1 MFRLVGLCA
10 FSYSYLANTKQNR
23 IKSGVLFGCFGQ
35 IAFGGRFRLL
45 IPVVRNY
52 SLFSYTTNW
61 RNKLSTLSALK
72 LTAAQ
77 KPTQMSGAQ
86 QRRNK
91 LAKRVHE
98 QIELLKAQQA
108 GTTYAPIKFRTYKD
122 TETGARKQIE
132 VAKRVKCWWFGADN
146 GKLALSVRYGS
157 RVLELAKGKFAIEV
171 ANERELLSALELVKS
186 ATLAGELDGAIDNA
200 SIKLR
205 AGFSK

>member
-1 MFRLVGLCA
+1 LFLH
-10 FSYSYLANTKQNR
+10 FSYSYLAKTKHNR
-23 IKSGVLFGCFGQ
+23 IKTGVLFGCFGQ

-45 IPVVRNY
+45 IPAVRNY

-61 RNKLSTLSALK
+61 RNKLSTLSVLK

-77 KPTQMSGAQ
+77 KPTQMSGVQ

-171 ANERELLSALELVKS
+171 ANERDLLSALELVKS

-200 SIKLR
+200 SNKLR
-205 AGFSK
+205 AGFAK

>member
-1 MFRLVGLCA
+1 LFLH
-10 FSYSYLANTKQNR
+10 FSYTYLAETKHNR
-23 IKSGVLFGCFGQ
+23 IKSGVLFGCFGR
-35 IAFGGRFRLL
+35 IAFSGRFRLL
-45 IPVVRNY
+45 IPAVRNY
-52 SLFSYTTNW
+52 SFFSYTTNW
-61 RNKLSTLSALK
+61 RNKLSTLSVLK

-77 KPTQMSGAQ
+77 KPTQMSGVQ

-98 QIELLKAQQA
+98 QIELLKAKQA

-157 RVLELAKGKFAIEV
+157 RVIELAKGKFAIEV
-171 ANERELLSALELVKS
+171 ANERDLLSALELVKS
-186 ATLAGELDGAIDNA
+186 ATLAGELDNAIDNA
-200 SIKLR
+200 SNKLR
-205 AGFSK
+205 AGFAK

>member
-1 MFRLVGLCA
+1 M
-10 FSYSYLANTKQNR
+10 
-23 IKSGVLFGCFGQ
+23 
-35 IAFGGRFRLL
+35 L
-45 IPVVRNY
+45 IHIVRNY
-52 SLFSYTTNW
+52 SLFSCTTNW
-61 RNKLSTLSALK
+61 RNKLSTLNVLK

-77 KPTQMSGAQ
+77 KPTQMSGVQ

-98 QIELLKAQQA
+98 QIELLKAQLA

-146 GKLALSVRYGS
+146 GKFALSVRYGS

-171 ANERELLSALELVKS
+171 ANERDLLSALELVKS
-186 ATLAGELDGAIDNA
+186 ATLAGELDSAIDNA
-200 SIKLR
+200 SNKLR
-205 AGFSK
+205 AGFAK

>member
-1 MFRLVGLCA
+1 MFLH
-10 FSYSYLANTKQNR
+10 FSCSYLAETKQNR
-23 IKSGVLFGCFGQ
+23 IKSGALFGCFGQ
-35 IAFGGRFRLL
+35 IAFSGRFRLP
-45 IPVVRNY
+45 IPPVRNY

-61 RNKLSTLSALK
+61 RIKLSTLSALK

-98 QIELLKAQQA
+98 QIEFLKAQQA

-132 VAKRVKCWWFGADN
+132 VTKRVKCWWFGADN

-200 SIKLR
+200 SNKLR

>member
-1 MFRLVGLCA
+1 LFLH
-10 FSYSYLANTKQNR
+10 FSYSYLAETKHNR
-23 IKSGVLFGCFGQ
+23 NKSGVLFGCFGQ
-35 IAFGGRFRLL
+35 IAFGGRFRLP
-45 IPVVRNY
+45 IPAVRNY

-61 RNKLSTLSALK
+61 RNKLSTLNALK

-77 KPTQMSGAQ
+77 KPTQMSGVQ

-171 ANERELLSALELVKS
+171 ANERDLLSALELVKS
-186 ATLAGELDGAIDNA
+186 ATLAGELDSAIDNA
-200 SIKLR
+200 SNKLR
-205 AGFSK
+205 AGFAK